1 VASSGLADRA
11 SSIEEKGDIVMRGIK
26 INWLA
31 TFILAFVMAF
41 PLSFALRGQRPG
53 FPEIRAAMQALMAA
67 RHHLANAG
75 TNFGGHRAAAL
86 AATDNALRECR
97 EAIRFARHR

>member
-1 VASSGLADRA
+1 MR
-11 SSIEEKGDIVMRGIK
+11 SIKM
-26 INWLA
+26 NWLA
-31 TFILAFVMAF
+31 VFVLAFVIAF
-41 PLSFALRGQRPG
+41 PLSFALRGQRRG

-67 RHHLANAG
+67 RAHLAHAG

-97 EAIRFARHR
+97 EAIRFASHR